1 MGKRKT
7 TLQVINEFEKVH
19 GKKYDYSKVEY
30 KNAHSKV
37 NIICKEH
44 GEFQQDP
51 HSHKKGTK
59 CPECSNNLKYDTKRF
74 IKRSKELYPEIF
86 SYSKTKFL
94 DMKSKIIITCKK
106 HGDFIV
112 NPARHIHQNEN
123 CISCKKEKFLK
134 KRELAFIKKAI
145 KVHGNTYNYD
155 KTRYVGN
162 KEKIII
168 VCNKHG
174 EFITTPSSHTNQKAG
189 CPKCGIISRT
199 KKRRKKIDDL
209 LREFRQVHGNKYI
222 YSKVV
227 YLNYHTKIKVVCP
240 KHGDFFITPS
250 SHINQKG
257 GCQKCRKEYLNKH
270 GSYNRLS
277 NEKFIAKAIKI
288 HGNTYDYS
296 KTFYTGMHNPIKV
309 ICKIHGEFTQSKAQN
324 HLENEFN
331 CPKCLEIRYIEHTK
345 STKITYD
352 EAVEKVKNIH
362 RDFIEIHDYSN
373 YKNIDSKIT
382 FICNKNTKH
391 GTWEASLH
399 SVTGRGDKGATGC
412 PICKMSHGE
421 RKILFWL
428 RDNHIEH
435 KWQYRIKKQNLNKKS
450 FYIYDFYLP
459 KLKMLIEFD
468 GRQHFEAIE
477 AWGGQKSLEKNK
489 KNDKEKT
496 KYAKELKLSML
507 RISYK
512 NIKKINEIL
521 EKNIL

>member
-1 MGKRKT
+1 MGKRKS
-7 TLQVINEFEKVH
+7 TLQIIKEFEKVH

-37 NIICKEH
+37 IIICKEH
-44 GEFQQDP
+44 GEFKQDP
-51 HSHKKGTK
+51 HSHKKGIK
-59 CPECSNNLKYDTKRF
+59 CPECSHNLKYDRKRF
-74 IKRSKELYPEIF
+74 IKRSKELYPEMF
-86 SYSKTKFL
+86 SYSKTEFV
-94 DMKSKIIITCKK
+94 DMKTKTIITCNK
-106 HGDFIV
+106 HGDLII
-112 NPARHIHQNEN
+112 NPITHIHQKES
-123 CISCKKEKFLK
+123 CKSCKKEKLLE
-134 KRELAFIKKAI
+134 KRKLAFIKKATKI
-145 KVHGNTYNYD
+145 HGKIYSYD
-155 KTRYVGN
+155 KTKYVNN

-174 EFITTPSSHTNQKAG
+174 EFITTPSSHINQKTG
-189 CPKCGIISRT
+189 CPKC
-199 KKRRKKIDDL
+199 RKNKGSHNRI
-209 LREFRQVHGNKYI
+209 RNEEFI
-222 YSKVV
+222 
-227 YLNYHTKIKVVCP
+227 
-240 KHGDFFITPS
+240 
-250 SHINQKG
+250 
-257 GCQKCRKEYLNKH
+257 
-270 GSYNRLS
+270 
-277 NEKFIAKAIKI
+277 EKATKI

-296 KTFYTGMHNPIKV
+296 KTLYTGMHNPIKV
-309 ICKIHGEFTQSKAQN
+309 ICKIHGEFTQSKALN
-324 HLENEFN
+324 HLTNEFN
-331 CPKCLEIRYIEHTK
+331 CPQCLNIRLKEHTE

-352 EAVEKVKNIH
+352 EAVKKVKNIH
-362 RDFIEIHDYSN
+362 RDFIEIHDFSN
-373 YKNIDSKIT
+373 YKNNDSKIT

-399 SVTGRGDKGATGC
+399 SVTGRGNKGATGC

-428 RDNHIEH
+428 RDNQIEH
-435 KWQYRIKKQNLNKKS
+435 KWQYRVKKPNSNKKS
-450 FYIYDFYLP
+450 FYIYDFFLP

-477 AWGGQKSLEKNK
+477 AWGGQKSLEKNI

>member
-1 MGKRKT
+1 M
-7 TLQVINEFEKVH
+7 TLQAINEFEKAH
-19 GKKYDYSKVEY
+19 GKKEKLLEKRKLAFIEKAVRIHGNNYSYEKTKYVS
-30 KNAHSKV
+30 SKEK
-37 NIICKEH
+37 IIIVCNKH
-44 GEFQQDP
+44 GEFITTP
-51 HSHKKGTK
+51 SSHTNQKTGCPK
-59 CPECSNNLKYDTKRF
+59 CT
-74 IKRSKELYPEIF
+74 
-86 SYSKTKFL
+86 
-94 DMKSKIIITCKK
+94 
-106 HGDFIV
+106 
-112 NPARHIHQNEN
+112 
-123 CISCKKEKFLK
+123 KEKGSHNRLSN
-134 KRELAFIKKAI
+134 EEFIKKAI
-145 KVHGNTYNYD
+145 SIHGNTYSYE
-155 KTRYVGN
+155 KTKYVSN

-174 EFITTPSSHTNQKAG
+174 EFITTPSSHTNQKTG
-189 CPKCGIISRT
+189 CPKCTKEKGSHNRT
-199 KKRRKKIDDL
+199 
-209 LREFRQVHGNKYI
+209 
-222 YSKVV
+222 
-227 YLNYHTKIKVVCP
+227 
-240 KHGDFFITPS
+240 
-250 SHINQKG
+250 
-257 GCQKCRKEYLNKH
+257 
-270 GSYNRLS
+270 S
-277 NEKFIAKAIKI
+277 NEGFIEKAIKI

-296 KTFYTGMHNPIKV
+296 KTLYTGMHNPVKV

-331 CPKCLEIRYIEHTK
+331 CPKCLEIRYKEHTE
-345 STKITYD
+345 STKITY
-352 EAVEKVKNIH
+352 EKAVEKVKNIH

-373 YKNIDSKIT
+373 YKNNDSKIT
-382 FICNKNTKH
+382 FICNKNTEH

-399 SVTGRGDKGATGC
+399 SVAGRGDKGATGC

-428 RDNHIEH
+428 RDNDIEH
-435 KWQYRIKKQNLNKKS
+435 EWQYRVKKPNLSKKS